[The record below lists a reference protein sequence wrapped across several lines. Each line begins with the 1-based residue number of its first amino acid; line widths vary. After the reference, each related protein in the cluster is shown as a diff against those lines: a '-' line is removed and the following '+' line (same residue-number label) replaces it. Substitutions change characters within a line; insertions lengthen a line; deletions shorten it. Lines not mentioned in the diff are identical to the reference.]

1 MLAINIAAAAVELS
15 LKPLVIC
22 QDHQGTSMLYYRS
35 GNLPFEVIGD
45 VPSEKPNA
53 DLVIFDHQGVVG

>member
-1 MLAINIAAAAVELS
+1 MLAINLAGAAVELG

-22 QDHQGTSMLYYRS
+22 QDQQGTSMLYFQA

-45 VPSEKPNA
+45 VP
-53 DLVIFDHQGVVG
+53 Q